1 VRPVEFR
8 DAEREREVSSMTGA
22 PVLGHVPASTASTD
36 AHWRPARW
44 AVELSAVF
52 VVAGVATIT
61 TFAVGYA
68 VGGQSAIEDNWV
80 AVLGSTVAFVGLLA
94 SLAAFVLAI
103 VAKIRREHWTLLWAP
118 LCIFPASVAFLV
130 LGEAFW
136 WE

>member
-1 VRPVEFR
+1 
-8 DAEREREVSSMTGA
+8 MTVA
-22 PVLGHVPASTASTD
+22 PVLGHVPVSTGSADTHS
-36 AHWRPARW
+36 RLARW
-44 AVELSAVF
+44 AVGLSAVL
-52 VVAGVATIT
+52 VVAVVATIT

-80 AVLGSTVAFVGLLA
+80 AVLGWIIPLVGLLA

-103 VAKIRREHWTLLWAP
+103 VAKIRRERWTLLWLP
-118 LCIFPASVAFLV
+118 LFAFPGFLAFLV

>member
-1 VRPVEFR
+1 
-8 DAEREREVSSMTGA
+8 MTVA
-22 PVLGHVPASTASTD
+22 PVLGHVPDSTGSAD
-36 AHWRPARW
+36 ARSHLARW
-44 AVELSAVF
+44 AVGLSAVF
-52 VVAGVATIT
+52 VVAVVATIT

-80 AVLGSTVAFVGLLA
+80 AVLGWIIPLVGLLA

-103 VAKIRREHWTLLWAP
+103 VAKIRRERWTLLWAP
-118 LCIFPASVAFLV
+118 LCAFPAFVAFLV

>member
-1 VRPVEFR
+1 
-8 DAEREREVSSMTGA
+8 M
-22 PVLGHVPASTASTD
+22 L
-36 AHWRPARW
+36 
-44 AVELSAVF
+44 
-52 VVAGVATIT
+52 VVAVVAAIT

-80 AVLGSTVAFVGLLA
+80 AVLGWIIPLVGLLA

-103 VAKIRREHWTLLWAP
+103 VAKIRRERWTLLWAP
-118 LCIFPASVAFLV
+118 LCAFPAFVAFLV

>member
-1 VRPVEFR
+1 
-8 DAEREREVSSMTGA
+8 
-22 PVLGHVPASTASTD
+22 VL
-36 AHWRPARW
+36 
-44 AVELSAVF
+44 AVAV
-52 VVAGVATIT
+52 VATIT

-80 AVLGSTVAFVGLLA
+80 AVLGWIIPLVGLLA

-103 VAKIRREHWTLLWAP
+103 VAKIRRERWTLLWAP
-118 LCIFPASVAFLV
+118 LCAFPAFAAFLV